1 MIPQR
6 ITVYEYDIT
15 KANYPNATAYDLIK
29 KVKTYPDDFGMS
41 SLRPN
46 DLAAFVSRIQSNETV
61 AI

>member
-1 MIPQR
+1 
-6 ITVYEYDIT
+6 
-15 KANYPNATAYDLIK
+15 LIK

-46 DLAAFVSRIQSNETV
+46 DLAAFVSRLKINETL

>member
-1 MIPQR
+1 
-6 ITVYEYDIT
+6 
-15 KANYPNATAYDLIK
+15 LIK

-46 DLAAFVSRIQSNETV
+46 DLAAFVSRLKKEETL